1 MIPVEDD
8 SRADIHAVVR
18 SALSARLDGEN
29 APSDVDDDMIDTHL
43 SACEDCREWFAAASD
58 LNRRLRM
65 SVAPVA
71 PSDSA
76 ASGGPAGDARA
87 LAESMLRVA
96 DETPRLS
103 HRLRNRSLPLVLSR
117 VALVA
122 VAVCYIIWSLLL
134 LTGAAGGGAESVDG
148 AGPGGMVGNAG
159 DPGVASLSV
168 DAAAVRLALAAGLL
182 WGAARPRSAPGLF
195 PVFLALWGFGA
206 GFATRDIVLG
216 VLGGGTD
223 LTLIAGL
230 LLHLAA
236 CAALVSV
243 WLSRNHAVAPLRQSL
258 RGLSA
263 RPVSYSPEDVQS
275 NSSWRP
281 GDDR

>member
-1 MIPVEDD
+1 MSPVEDGPHTD
-8 SRADIHAVVR
+8 MHAAVRA
-18 SALSARLDGEN
+18 ALSARLDGEN

-43 SACEDCREWFAAASD
+43 SACDDCREWFAAASD

-65 SVAPVA
+65 SVAPEEGA
-71 PSDSA
+71 
-76 ASGGPAGDARA
+76 GGDARA
-87 LAESMLRVA
+87 LAESMVRLA

-117 VALVA
+117 AALVV
-122 VAVCYIIWSLLL
+122 VAVCYVIWSLLL
-134 LTGAAGGGAESVDG
+134 LTGATGGGAEAVDG
-148 AGPGGMVGNAG
+148 AGPGGAVANAG
-159 DPGVASLSV
+159 DPDVASLAV

-216 VLGGGTD
+216 VLDGATD

-236 CAALVSV
+236 CAALVGV

-263 RPVSYSPEDVQS
+263 RPVSYSPEDVET
-275 NSSWRP
+275 NSTWRP
-281 GDDR
+281 GDGR

>member
-1 MIPVEDD
+1 VIPVEDD
-8 SRADIHAVVR
+8 SRSDMHAVVR

-29 APSDVDDDMIDTHL
+29 APSDVDDDMIDAHL

-65 SVAPVA
+65 SVAPSDGVA
-71 PSDSA
+71 P
-76 ASGGPAGDARA
+76 GGPAGDARA

-122 VAVCYIIWSLLL
+122 VAVCYIVWSLLL

-148 AGPGGMVGNAG
+148 TGPGGAVGNAG
-159 DPGVASLSV
+159 DPDVASLSV

-263 RPVSYSPEDVQS
+263 RPVSYSPDDVRS

>member
-1 MIPVEDD
+1 VIAVEDAPHRD
-8 SRADIHAVVR
+8 THAVVR
-18 SALSARLDGEN
+18 AALSARLDGEN
-29 APSDVDDDMIDTHL
+29 VPSDVDDDLIDTHL
-43 SACEDCREWFAAASD
+43 SACGDCREWFAAASD

-65 SVAPVA
+65 SVAP
-71 PSDSA
+71 D
-76 ASGGPAGDARA
+76 GGAGGDARA
-87 LAESMLRVA
+87 LAESMVRLA

-122 VAVCYIIWSLLL
+122 VAVCYVVWALLL
-134 LTGAAGGGAESVDG
+134 LTGATGGGAGAVDG
-148 AGPGGMVGNAG
+148 TGPGGTVANAD
-159 DPGVASLSV
+159 DPDVASLAV
-168 DAAAVRLALAAGLL
+168 DAAAVRMALAAGLL
-182 WGAARPRSAPGLF
+182 WGAVRPRSAPGLF

-216 VLGGGTD
+216 VLGGAMD
-223 LTLIAGL
+223 YTLIAGL

-236 CAALVSV
+236 CAALVGV
-243 WLSRNHAVAPLRQSL
+243 WLSRNHAVAPVRQSL

-263 RPVSYSPEDVQS
+263 RPVRYSPEDVEA

-281 GDDR
+281 GDGPGDGRWTR